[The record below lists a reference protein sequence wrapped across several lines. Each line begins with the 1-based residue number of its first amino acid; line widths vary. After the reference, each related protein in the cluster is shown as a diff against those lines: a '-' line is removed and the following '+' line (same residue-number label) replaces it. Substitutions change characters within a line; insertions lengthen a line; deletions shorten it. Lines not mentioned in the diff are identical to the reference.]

1 MKNTTSLML
10 WVKIAPMKIL
20 IVKLSSLGDVLHNLP
35 IVWDLRTR
43 YPEAQ
48 IDWVVEEGYVGL
60 LEPLKTSPNFAGIDR
75 IIPLAF
81 RRWKNALKR
90 GEFIKSIQE
99 YIAFNAD
106 IARTSYDLIIETQGL
121 LKSAWVTKLANPQK
135 TASVFGLAN
144 QTEFS
149 GYEPWARMFY
159 SDCVQVPF
167 HCHAVDRSRWVAA
180 SAMDSPLP
188 DRGLMPPQFYPE
200 AYVQSLVDAAK
211 LGFASTR
218 IDLGFDVTKPYVM
231 CFHATAGA
239 SKRWSDD
246 HWVAI
251 GKVLVAKGIQVIL
264 PWGNDKEKSVS
275 TQITKKISSQHSL
288 VGSKAIVPCAFSI
301 TDAFGLVVGAKM
313 TIGVD
318 TGLTHLSA
326 ILGMPTIELYC
337 DSPRWKTE
345 GYWSPKIHNLGDKGQ
360 PPSVEEV
367 LTIINNLSL
376 QKDDA

>member
-1 MKNTTSLML
+1 MKNPTSLML
-10 WVKIAPMKIL
+10 WAKIPSMKIL

-35 IVWDLRTR
+35 IVWDLRAE
-43 YPEAQ
+43 YPDAQ

-81 RRWKNALKR
+81 RRWKKALKR
-90 GEFIKSIQE
+90 GEFIQSIQE
-99 YIAFNAD
+99 YIAFKAD
-106 IARTSYDLIIETQGL
+106 ISLTSYDLIIETQGL
-121 LKSAWVTKLANPQK
+121 LKSAWVTKLANPEK

-149 GYEPWARMFY
+149 GYEPWARKFY
-159 SDCVQVPF
+159 TDSVQVPL

-180 SAMDSPLP
+180 SAMDVAVP
-188 DRGLMPPQFYPE
+188 DRQLSPPQFYPP
-200 AYVQSLVDAAK
+200 AYVQSLVEAAR

-218 IDLGFDVTKPYVM
+218 VDLGFDVTKPYVM

-246 HWVAI
+246 HWVAV
-251 GKVLVAKGIQVIL
+251 GKALVAKGIQVIL
-264 PWGNDKEKSVS
+264 PWGNDKEKTVGE
-275 TQITKKISSQHSL
+275 QIAKKISGRASL
-288 VGSKAIVPCAFSI
+288 VGSKAIVPNSFSI
-301 TDAFGLVVGAKM
+301 ADAFGLIAGAQM

-326 ILGMPTIELYC
+326 ILGMSTIELYC

-345 GYWSPKIHNLGDKGQ
+345 GYWSTQIHNLGDKGQ

-367 LTIINNLSL
+367 LSVLNSIDQIN
-376 QKDDA
+376 Q

>member
-1 MKNTTSLML
+1 
-10 WVKIAPMKIL
+10 
-20 IVKLSSLGDVLHNLP
+20 LGDVLHNLP
-35 IVWDLRTR
+35 VVWDLRAK
-43 YPEAQ
+43 YPAAQ

-60 LEPLKTSPNFAGIDR
+60 LEPLKTITSPSGDSVAGINN

-81 RRWKNALKR
+81 RRWKKALKR
-90 GEFIKSIQE
+90 GEFIRSIQE
-99 YIAFNAD
+99 YIAFKEQFKSGVCAD
-106 IARTSYDLIIETQGL
+106 YDLIIETQGL
-121 LKSAWVTKLANPQK
+121 LKSAWVTYLANPNK

-149 GYEPWARMFY
+149 GYEPWARKFY
-159 SDCVQVPF
+159 TDCVQVPF
-167 HCHAVDRSRWVAA
+167 HCHAVDRSRWVTS
-180 SAMDSPLP
+180 SALDVPVP
-188 DRGLMPPQFYPE
+188 DRIISPPRFYPS

-218 IDLGFDVTKPYVM
+218 IDLGFDVSKPYVM

-246 HWVAI
+246 HWVTV
-251 GKVLVAKGIQVIL
+251 GKALVAKGIQVIL
-264 PWGNDKEKSVS
+264 PWGNDKEKEVS
-275 TQITKKISSQHSL
+275 TQIARKISGTYSL
-288 VGSKAIVPCAFSI
+288 AGSKAIVPSAFSI
-301 TDAFGLVVGAKM
+301 ADAFGLVAGAKM

-326 ILGMPTIELYC
+326 ILGRPTIELYC

-345 GYWSPKIHNLGDKGQ
+345 GYWSPNIHNLGDKGQ

-367 LTIINNLSL
+367 LSAVAAITDIE
-376 QKDDA
+376 ATEVA

>member
-1 MKNTTSLML
+1 
-10 WVKIAPMKIL
+10 MKIL

-35 IVWDLRTR
+35 IVWDLRAQ
-43 YPEAQ
+43 YPHAQ

-81 RRWKNALKR
+81 RRWKKALKR
-90 GEFIKSIQE
+90 GEFIQSIQE
-99 YIAFNAD
+99 YIAFKAD
-106 IARTSYDLIIETQGL
+106 VATTSYDLIIETQGL
-121 LKSAWVTKLANPQK
+121 LKSAWVTRLANPNR

-149 GYEPWARMFY
+149 GYEPWARKFY
-159 SDCVQVPF
+159 TDSVQVPF
-167 HCHAVDRSRWVAA
+167 HCHAVDRSRWVTASALDLPVPDRAA
-180 SAMDSPLP
+180 S
-188 DRGLMPPQFYPE
+188 PPQFYPDT
-200 AYVQSLVDAAK
+200 YVQSLVDAAN

-218 IDLGFDVTKPYVM
+218 VDLGFDVTKPYVM

-239 SKRWSDD
+239 SKRWSEE
-246 HWVAI
+246 HWVAV

-264 PWGNDKEKSVS
+264 PWGNDKEKSIS
-275 TQITKKISSQHSL
+275 EQIAKKISGRLSL
-288 VGSKAIVPCAFSI
+288 DGSKAIVPNSFSI
-301 TDAFGLVVGAKM
+301 SDAFGLIAGARM

-345 GYWSPKIHNLGDKGQ
+345 GYWSPRIHNLGDKGQ

-367 LTIINNLSL
+367 VSVVNAVDQLN
-376 QKDDA
+376 Q

>member
-1 MKNTTSLML
+1 
-10 WVKIAPMKIL
+10 MKIL
-20 IVKLSSLGDVLHNLP
+20 IIKLSSLGDVLHNLP
-35 IVWDLRTR
+35 VVWDLRAR

-60 LEPLKTSPNFAGIDR
+60 LEPLKTITLPSGDSVAVINN

-81 RRWKNALKR
+81 RRWKKALKR
-90 GEFIKSIQE
+90 GEFIRSIQE
-99 YIAFNAD
+99 YIAFKQQFKSGVFAD
-106 IARTSYDLIIETQGL
+106 YDLIIETQGL
-121 LKSAWVTKLANPQK
+121 LKSAWVTHLANPNK

-149 GYEPWARMFY
+149 GYEPWARRFY
-159 SDCVQVPF
+159 TDSVQVPF
-167 HCHAVDRSRWVAA
+167 HCHAVDRSRWVTA
-180 SAMDSPLP
+180 SALDLPVP
-188 DRGLMPPQFYPE
+188 DRVASPPQFYPS

-218 IDLGFDVTKPYVM
+218 VDLGFDVTKPYVM
-231 CFHATAGA
+231 CFHATASK

-246 HWVAI
+246 AWVAVGKELI
-251 GKVLVAKGIQVIL
+251 GRGIQVIL
-264 PWGNDKEKSVS
+264 PWGNDKEKEVS
-275 TQITKKISSQHSL
+275 QQLAKKMAGQYTLSGL
-288 VGSKAIVPCAFSI
+288 MGSKAIVPNAFSI
-301 TDAFGLVVGAKM
+301 ADAFGLVAGAKM

-345 GYWSPKIHNLGDKGQ
+345 GYWSPNIYNLGDKGQ
-360 PPSVEEV
+360 PPTTQEV
-367 LTIINNLSL
+367 LLAINAVLGE
-376 QKDDA
+376 

>member
-1 MKNTTSLML
+1 M
-10 WVKIAPMKIL
+10 APMKIL

-35 IVWDLRTR
+35 IVWDLRAQ
-43 YPEAQ
+43 YPHAQ

-81 RRWKNALKR
+81 RRWKKALKR
-90 GEFIKSIQE
+90 GEFIQSIQE
-99 YIAFNAD
+99 YIAFKAE
-106 IARTSYDLIIETQGL
+106 IATTSYDLIIETQGL

-149 GYEPWARMFY
+149 GYEPWARKFY
-159 SDCVQVPF
+159 TDSVQVPF

-180 SAMDSPLP
+180 SAMDIAVP
-188 DRGLMPPQFYPE
+188 DRVLMPPKFYPE
-200 AYVQSLVDAAK
+200 AYLQSLVEAAR

-218 IDLGFDVTKPYVM
+218 VDLGFDVTKPYVM

-246 HWVAI
+246 HWVSV
-251 GKVLVAKGIQVIL
+251 GKALVAKGIQVIL
-264 PWGNDKEKSVS
+264 PWGDDKEKAVS
-275 TQITKKISSQHSL
+275 EQIARKISGRPSL
-288 VGSKAIVPCAFSI
+288 VGSKAIVPNSFSI
-301 TDAFGLVVGAKM
+301 ADAFGLIAGAQM

-345 GYWSPKIHNLGDKGQ
+345 GYWSSNIHNLGDKGQ

-367 LTIINNLSL
+367 LSVLTSIDQIN
-376 QKDDA
+376 Q